1 MREEN
6 ERRRDL
12 SGTSIDGRY
21 RLIAR
26 REDAAPM
33 VERYEAEQLGLSR
46 KVEVQIL
53 RLRDGEGEALEERFK
68 ESAAMIA
75 RFDHPSLVP
84 IFDSGVYQGCPFV
97 VRGIVEGR
105 SLEAIAA
112 VKSSSAIATVEKA
125 SAILADLADALAA
138 LHAAGFVARRLSLAE
153 VIVTPRG
160 RARILELRAA
170 RAMAELGE
178 QEGDPRAD
186 LAVLGAI
193 ARQIVPGEGPQLI
206 DAGRARLLSLIDR
219 LCAESLVDRPA
230 SAEQVSRAL
239 RLFAGRTIDAS
250 ESDTMLEGLRPIEPL
265 PVPVPVPVPVVVEAK
280 VVEEK
285 VVEEKNAE
293 AWAIASS
300 ITSAVEVAKAPERD
314 IVTERL
320 AVRTPVASEVVPE
333 APPKNE
339 SLLDLSV
346 VQSPWKL
353 AADRAGNYLADRRNR
368 RTVLAGAGGAVLLIL
383 AILIAGSAKRPEVE
397 VASPAALAAAAGTRE
412 LAQSARER
420 TNRGDTASAIDELE
434 RALVQ
439 DNRYGDAH
447 LHAALAHAYVRAGR
461 GADSLQHFAIAIRQD
476 PNALEETDIAELVG
490 QLALPQKDGDRAAA
504 LATELGE
511 RAVPALSDVSSDAAS
526 DKNLRA
532 RSQRVLRSLA
542 SR

>member
-21 RLIAR
+21 RLIER

-68 ESAAMIA
+68 EGAAMIA
-75 RFDHPSLVP
+75 RFDHPALVP
-84 IFDSGVYQGCPFV
+84 VFDSGVYQGCPFV
-97 VRGIVEGR
+97 VRAIVEGR
-105 SLEAIAA
+105 SLEALIASK
-112 VKSSSAIATVEKA
+112 VSLTMEKA
-125 SAILADLADALAA
+125 SAILADLADALHA
-138 LHAAGFVARRLSLAE
+138 LHAAGFVARRLSPAE

-160 RARILELRAA
+160 RARIVELRAA
-170 RAMAELGE
+170 RAIAELGE
-178 QEGDPRAD
+178 VEGDPRGD

-193 ARQIVPGEGPQLI
+193 GRQLAPGEGPHMI

-239 RLFAGRTIDAS
+239 RLFAGRTIDSS

-265 PVPVPVPVPVVVEAK
+265 PAPVVA
-280 VVEEK
+280 VVE
-285 VVEEKNAE
+285 KNNE
-293 AWAIASS
+293 AWALASS
-300 ITSAVEVAKAPERD
+300 ITSAVEVAKAPERE

-320 AVRTPVASEVVPE
+320 AVRTPVPEPIPELVTAPPAS
-333 APPKNE
+333 PPKNE
-339 SLLDLSV
+339 SFVDLSV
-346 VQSPWKL
+346 VQPSWQI
-353 AADRAGNYLADRRNR
+353 AAGRAGNYLVDRRNR
-368 RTVLAGAGGAVLLIL
+368 KTVLAGAGGVVLLL
-383 AILIAGSAKRPEVE
+383 MAILIAGSAKRPDVE
-397 VASPAALAAAAGTRE
+397 VAPAIAQASAGTQE

-439 DNRYGDAH
+439 ENRYGDAQ

-476 PNALEETDIAELVG
+476 PTALKETDIAELVG
-490 QLALPQKDGDRAAA
+490 QLALPQKDGERAAA

-532 RSQRVLRSLA
+532 RSQRVLRQLA